1 MTRTPHTTRL
11 VRVCDRYIKMP
22 VCMYPIMNTVVSCTF
37 ADGTEVTVTVATPSS
52 TSALRQ
58 LVTQLA
64 KQTGHDAELLQ
75 VYDLDDDAGECMTDT
90 TLIEGVAKVVVIIDQ
105 RTRTCTFDKLE
116 GGISL
121 VVPFDLTMW
130 VHSQKNVSDER
141 PDMAGNIV
149 RQLMKGIAAQTGYDP
164 DTLSLYGSVYPDQ
177 IHGNMRV
184 TQSKFPAITKVYRV
198 WVKTPALEMKYL
210 LCLKH
215 HQEKHRRDRP
225 HAEVDV
231 EWVRRESHTPDYTH
245 KDMHLRVVN
254 WAGCIRFY
262 FDEQSEIDTSDG
274 IQYFKF
280 GLAMTLQGTRWN
292 VAWMNNHMGKRLRN
306 NWKTRVVFGVDEL
319 DPETV

>member
-11 VRVCDRYIKMP
+11 MRVCNRYIKMP
-22 VCMYPIMNTVVSCTF
+22 VCLYPIMKTVVSCTF

-231 EWVRRESHTPDYTH
+231 EWVRRESHTPDYTD
-245 KDMHLRVVN
+245 KDMHLRLRVCSS
-254 WAGCIRFY
+254 WAGIRFY
-262 FDEQSEIDTSDG
+262 FDERSEIETSSG
-274 IQYFKF
+274 KEYLKF
-280 GLAMTLQGTRWN
+280 GAVICLDRGKWKME
-292 VAWMNNHMGKRLRN
+292 WMYDHLGKRVNCHTNVTLE
-306 NWKTRVVFGVDEL
+306 VDEL
-319 DPETV
+319 ESDTV

>member
-1 MTRTPHTTRL
+1 M
-11 VRVCDRYIKMP
+11 I
-22 VCMYPIMNTVVSCTF
+22 PIMSTVVLCTF
-37 ADGTEVTVTVATPSS
+37 ADGTEVTVPVTTPSS

-90 TLIEGVAKVVVIIDQ
+90 TLIEGVAKVVVIVDQ

-121 VVPFDLTMW
+121 VVPFDLTMR

-149 RQLMKGIAAQTGYDP
+149 LQLTKGIAAQTGYDP
-164 DTLSLYGSVYPDQ
+164 DTLSLYGYVRPDQ
-177 IHGNMRV
+177 IHGNMSV
-184 TQSKFPAITKVYRV
+184 SQSKFPAITKVYRV

-215 HQEKHRRDRP
+215 HQRKHRRDRP
-225 HAEVDV
+225 MAEVDV

-262 FDEQSEIDTSDG
+262 FDERSEIETSSG
-274 IQYFKF
+274 KEYLKF
-280 GLAMTLQGTRWN
+280 GAVICLDRGK
-292 VAWMNNHMGKRLRN
+292 WMMEWMYDHLGKRVNCHTNVTLE
-306 NWKTRVVFGVDEL
+306 VDEL
-319 DPETV
+319 ESDTV